1 MKKGSKGEEDTA
13 RLRQQAENVAAEI
26 PQESDVGMDLIRAN
40 HELRVHQIE
49 LEMQNEELHRAQIAL
64 EESRDRYHDLYEF
77 APLGY
82 FTLDAEL
89 QIRAVNLTGADI
101 LGRTRPELEGKAFR
115 DFIDAQ
121 DSYLWLR
128 HVDMV
133 RRGLGGGDCEIALQ
147 RPDGKLVHAYV
158 HSVMMS
164 EGKSMRVAVSD
175 VGARWSAEKKAQ
187 ESGRKMEMLA
197 SITRHDLLNQTI
209 ILRGTLELAERKGDT
224 DEAKELRRR
233 AATAAENL
241 EAIINFTNVYQELG
255 KQEPVWTEIRSEV
268 DKNCRGI
275 AMNQLELKNELD
287 SVFVLADPMIGKVFY
302 NLVDNCIRH
311 VSGATYIRFRAY
323 VEMGKLLIICEN
335 DGPGIPNDSKEM
347 IFERGYGSHT
357 GQGLFFAREILA
369 LTNIHIEERGYPNE
383 GAKFVMTVLE
393 QNWRDRLGP
402 A

>member
-133 RRGLGGGDCEIALQ
+133 RRGLGGVG
-147 RPDGKLVHAYV
+147 LVPRCGRGR
-158 HSVMMS
+158 
-164 EGKSMRVAVSD
+164 ERGRVPRLRSFPVELEDNSPP
-175 VGARWSAEKKAQ
+175 Q
-187 ESGRKMEMLA
+187 ES
-197 SITRHDLLNQTI
+197 LLDQPGKI
-209 ILRGTLELAERKGDT
+209 RLEKSC
-224 DEAKELRRR
+224 
-233 AATAAENL
+233 
-241 EAIINFTNVYQELG
+241 F
-255 KQEPVWTEIRSEV
+255 
-268 DKNCRGI
+268 
-275 AMNQLELKNELD
+275 
-287 SVFVLADPMIGKVFY
+287 SV
-302 NLVDNCIRH
+302 
-311 VSGATYIRFRAY
+311 
-323 VEMGKLLIICEN
+323 
-335 DGPGIPNDSKEM
+335 
-347 IFERGYGSHT
+347 
-357 GQGLFFAREILA
+357 
-369 LTNIHIEERGYPNE
+369 
-383 GAKFVMTVLE
+383 
-393 QNWRDRLGP
+393 
-402 A
+402 